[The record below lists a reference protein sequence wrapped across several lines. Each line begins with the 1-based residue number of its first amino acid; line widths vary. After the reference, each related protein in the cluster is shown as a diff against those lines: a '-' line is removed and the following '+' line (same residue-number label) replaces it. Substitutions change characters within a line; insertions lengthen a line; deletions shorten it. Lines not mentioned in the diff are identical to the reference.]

1 MATSPITLYPS
12 VAGTE
17 VYTLMSIGDSKQ
29 TYSGAASTLAAPKT
43 LELSQ
48 EKKAIGNLG
57 NDRFVVATKAAAY
70 NASLAKTS
78 IVSATLTISVAKDAT
93 AAVDFSGKAVEE
105 ISKLISYFTGAAPSA
120 GAIANITTIVAG
132 LVR

>member
-29 TYSGAASTLAAPKT
+29 TYAGASSTLAAPHS

-70 NASLAKTS
+70 NQSLAKTS

-93 AAVDFSGKAVEE
+93 NTVDFSAKAVEE
-105 ISKLISYFTGAAPSA
+105 ISKLFSYFTGAAPSA
-120 GAIANITTIVAG
+120 GQITNIQTIVSG

>member
-1 MATSPITLYPS
+1 MATSPITLYPDP
-12 VAGTE
+12 AGTE
-17 VYTLMSIGDSKQ
+17 VYTLVAVGDNKQ
-29 TYSGAASTLAAPKT
+29 VYSGISGTLAAPQS

-78 IVSATLTISVAKDAT
+78 IVSATLTVSVAKDAT
-93 AAVDFSGKAVEE
+93 ATVNFTLKAAQE
-105 ISKLISYFTGAAPSA
+105 IAKLISYFTGAAPSA
-120 GAIANITTIVAG
+120 QEMTNID
-132 LVR
+132 LVVSGMVR

>member
-1 MATSPITLYPS
+1 MATSPLTLYPS

-17 VYTLMSIGDSKQ
+17 AYTLMSIGDSKQ
-29 TYSGAASTLAAPKT
+29 TYAGAASTLAAPQT

-93 AAVDFSGKAVEE
+93 ATVDFSAKATEE

-120 GAIANITTIVAG
+120 DAINNINIIVAG